1 MSSRKKEE
9 KLCPEQLT
17 EQAEAVGRQIQQD
30 RQEAGFSREEI
41 EHLTKISP
49 FFLESLEAGS
59 FLILPGEVFCKGFI
73 RNIYRVL
80 KKDPQDVIGEIEAV
94 FVLIRQMQ
102 VPTERKRSYSHER
115 SLGPVRKSDRSRVR
129 YWSLAALLVLIGTTL
144 IWRIRHVRPAIEPT
158 ALSTTSEPVTAVR
171 PASAPAPAPVVAG
184 TPASAEAVTLTSTLL
199 PPAVLPTVDLAA
211 AIQTPIVPLQ
221 PSQPVAAVEAAAPGV
236 PPIPSASQ
244 LTMMVRAPVGIRQKI
259 DGQDSLSKEYAQG
272 EYQFAFQDKAE
283 FVVQDAA
290 EVSFTFDSKTIETLG
305 KKKEMKKITF
315 VNSKQERTRIE

>member
-80 KKDPQDVIGEIEAV
+80 KKDPQVVIGEIEAV

-158 ALSTTSEPVTAVR
+158 ALSTTSEPVTAV
-171 PASAPAPAPVVAG
+171 PPAPVVAG
-184 TPASAEAVTLTSTLL
+184 TPASAGAVALPSTLQ

-211 AIQTPIVPLQ
+211 AIQTPIVPL
-221 PSQPVAAVEAAAPGV
+221 PPLQPVAAVEAAAPAV
-236 PPIPSASQ
+236 LPAPSASQ